1 MNHTLK
7 IGVCKEHPPDGLVS
21 CRRVTAR
28 ERLLRFLL
36 GDQRKL
42 TVIVPGNT
50 VKTVSIFEEGGT
62 QDDNQDDA
70 AR

>member
-50 VKTVSIFEEGGT
+50 VKTVSIFEEGGNPNE
-62 QDDNQDDA
+62 QDE
-70 AR
+70 